1 MLTLPNVIYAL
12 YHSDVNQGVEALK
25 RVRPSLPLPAPR
37 WPCTH
42 SRRASHS
49 QGIPADCTSTV
60 GLMVGPRPEHG
71 QSALRSFAV
80 SPAGKAV
87 VAAQAQ
93 SLGRPS
99 TQAEAEAALQQAFD
113 ALPSSERVALQEAA
127 AAEVAL
133 RARESVLWEA
143 EVDAAGDML
152 EMTVRTMAALRAGGA
167 APQSAPQS

>member
-1 MLTLPNVIYAL
+1 
-12 YHSDVNQGVEALK
+12 
-25 RVRPSLPLPAPR
+25 
-37 WPCTH
+37 
-42 SRRASHS
+42 
-49 QGIPADCTSTV
+49 
-60 GLMVGPRPEHG
+60 MVGPRPEHG